1 MVRTKKWKMDV
12 RFGTWNVRSLYRSG
26 STAAVARELSTYK
39 VNLAVV
45 QGVKWGKGGTV
56 RIGKYFL

>member
-1 MVRTKKWKMDV
+1 MDV

-26 STAAVARELSTYK
+26 SAAAVARELSTYK

-45 QGVKWGKGGTV
+45 QGVKWGKGGTL